1 MPGAWIFA
9 IALFALSMTSFG
21 QGLAFV
27 LGSFIFMISSLV
39 WMPFATGP
47 GFSVAMFWVHVAI
60 FVAAVG
66 TAIARMDKTSF
77 SIENNGTIVFLSLWG
92 YVVFGQAILVAP
104 HGRLLPRFPGF
115 S

>member
-9 IALFALSMTSFG
+9 IVLFALSMTSFG

-27 LGSFIFMISSLV
+27 LGSFAFMVSSVV
-39 WMPFATGP
+39 WMPFTGP

-66 TAIARMDKTSF
+66 TAIARMDKASF
-77 SIENNGTIVFLSLWG
+77 SIESSGTIVLLSLWG
-92 YVVFGQAILVAP
+92 YIVFGQAILVAP
-104 HGRLLPRFPGF
+104 HGRLLPNFPGF